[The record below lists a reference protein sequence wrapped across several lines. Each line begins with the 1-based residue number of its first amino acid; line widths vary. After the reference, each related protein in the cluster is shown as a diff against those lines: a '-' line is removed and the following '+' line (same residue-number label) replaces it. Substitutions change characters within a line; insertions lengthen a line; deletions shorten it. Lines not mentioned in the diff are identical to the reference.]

1 MQEML
6 SGNKMKFLTNDEL
19 SHLNYFELCLYISLL
34 DKLEES
40 LGEEE

>member
-1 MQEML
+1 MKDIFN
-6 SGNKMKFLTNDEL
+6 GKKMRFLTKEEL

-40 LGEEE
+40 LGEGE